1 MAKDIKR
8 NNWDIK
14 IVEAGPNDPIYKG
27 GLRMNAVQKPTK
39 SKEWTQKSSA
49 GATQAE
55 QSSAFPQEWRDQIF
69 QEAKEQMGFQPE
81 KEQPKSRQS
90 DKTGNKTVPEN
101 WEPTKVKRPRQGG
114 VNLWQEPLNP
124 LTEI

>member
-1 MAKDIKR
+1 MSKDIKR

-27 GLRMNAVQKPTK
+27 GLRMNSIQKSTR
-39 SKEWTQKSSA
+39 SIKEPQKSSA

-55 QSSAFPQEWRDQIF
+55 QSSAFPQEWHNQIF

-101 WEPTKVKRPRQGG
+101 
-114 VNLWQEPLNP
+114 
-124 LTEI
+124 

>member
-39 SKEWTQKSSA
+39 SNDEAQKSLTDNTA
-49 GATQAE
+49 PVG
-55 QSSAFPQEWRDQIF
+55 D
-69 QEAKEQMGFQPE
+69 
-81 KEQPKSRQS
+81 
-90 DKTGNKTVPEN
+90 DKKGSP
-101 WEPTKVKRPRQGG
+101 
-114 VNLWQEPLNP
+114 
-124 LTEI
+124 